1 MREIKILDV
10 RSPREYQH
18 AHIPHALSF
27 PVLNDQEYE
36 EIGTLYRLNSFE
48 AKIRGSAYICK
59 NIATFLEQSNIF
71 HPSHKLI
78 LYCARGGQRSKS
90 LWSVLR
96 EIGFDC
102 ERLEG
107 GYKQYRQEVLKN
119 LSIFPSQTFFTLYG
133 MTGSGKSDL
142 IKMAHTWSIDL
153 EKMSGHYGSSFGHQ
167 ANDFM
172 GQPSHAMFENLLEY
186 ELRSKRGIVLIEG
199 ESKKIGNIVI
209 PNVVFDAMHR
219 GKKILIQTCME
230 ERVKRIV
237 KMYAHISYENFIKCM
252 QKIKPY
258 LQRQLYNDVLFLWDC
273 GDKDKIA
280 LILLEKYYDRVYR
293 KNQCDIVIN
302 AENLDLAYQE
312 LCSLKEEMVRNS

>member
-1 MREIKILDV
+1 MREVKILDV
-10 RSPREYQH
+10 RSPREYRQ
-18 AHIPHALSF
+18 AHIPQALNF
-27 PVLNDQEYE
+27 PVLSDQEHE
-36 EIGTLYRLNSFE
+36 EIGTIYRYNSFE
-48 AKIRGSAYICK
+48 AKMRGSAYICK
-59 NIATFLEQSNIF
+59 NIAAFLEQTSVF

-90 LWSVLR
+90 LWSILR

-107 GYKQYRQEVLKN
+107 GYKRYRQEVLRN

-142 IKMAHTWSIDL
+142 IKMAHAWSIDL
-153 EKMSGHYGSSFGHQ
+153 EEMSGHYGSSFGHQ
-167 ANDFM
+167 ANNFT
-172 GQPSHAMFENLLEY
+172 GQPSRAMFENLLEY
-186 ELRSKRGIVLIEG
+186 ELRSKTGIVLVEG
-199 ESKKIGNIVI
+199 ESKKIGDIVI
-209 PNVVFDAMHR
+209 PNSVFNAIHC
-219 GKKILIQTCME
+219 GKKILIQTCIE

-237 KMYAHISYENFIKCM
+237 KMYAHISYENFIGCM

-258 LQRQLYNDVLFLWDC
+258 LQRQFYNDVLSSWDH
-273 GDKDKIA
+273 GDKERIA
-280 LILLEKYYDRVYR
+280 FILLEKYYDRVYR

-312 LCSLKEEMVRNS
+312 LCLLKEEMSI